1 MLDFLKILA
10 MDNWRIV
17 NEIGLIHLVY
27 SVSNCVPTFTS
38 NSVIWSLFATKIEML
53 FSELESVLLLRKKG
67 EESEFFCKKVKA
79 AQSSTTHLLMR
90 DSIPIFELKFSLTN
104 DH

>member
-27 SVSNCVPTFTS
+27 GVSNCVPTFTS

-53 FSELESVLLLRKKG
+53 FSELVSVLLLRKKRG
-67 EESEFFCKKVKA
+67 GK
-79 AQSSTTHLLMR
+79 
-90 DSIPIFELKFSLTN
+90 
-104 DH
+104 

>member
-1 MLDFLKILA
+1 MEGMLDFLKILA

-53 FSELESVLLLRKKG
+53 FSELVSVLLLPKKRG
-67 EESEFFCKKVKA
+67 GK
-79 AQSSTTHLLMR
+79 
-90 DSIPIFELKFSLTN
+90 
-104 DH
+104 